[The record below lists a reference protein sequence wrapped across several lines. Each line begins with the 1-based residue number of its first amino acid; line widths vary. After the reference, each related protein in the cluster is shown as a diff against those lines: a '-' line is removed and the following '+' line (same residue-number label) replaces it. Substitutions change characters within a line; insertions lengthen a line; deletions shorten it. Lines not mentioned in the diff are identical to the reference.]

1 MEPSKANPK
10 ETTTT
15 TKTKTTATPKESK
28 TSKPAKVDPNYL
40 PVTNAEVQSLLVW
53 STTQDKGEKAWAAF
67 QKSRSEDSFFK
78 TRGYDPQEDRWL
90 TRLKRYLKFFKG
102 RKRTDQPKGKATSGW
117 PITKEK
123 FILWAYRDPR
133 PTIRSIT
140 TYLQTVEAAR
150 LATHHLFVDDFPD
163 LSGQS
168 LQVDKQVKETLNY
181 FERKFSG
188 KDTSQ
193 TQTKTKTTSATRAST
208 SASSSTSKTTTRS
221 KTDKVAITDSQPT
234 AENNPAQVIPKP
246 AKKFFPKTGTS
257 TKSSD
262 VLIAFCS
269 ETIDATT
276 AQDSTTDDTQLN
288 TEKHTLKTNT
298 TAEKS
303 APSTS
308 KIVTRSKIDK
318 VVTTDSQ
325 PTTENNPSQV
335 DILKPAK
342 KFFPKTGT
350 STKSSDVLIAIQSET
365 SNNLTARGSTAENKQ
380 LDTEKHSD
388 KTNTTAVKSATI
400 TSKIITESKTDKVAT
415 TDTQPTTENN
425 PPQVIA
431 KPAERFFPKTGTST
445 KSSDALVVL
454 QSETTNATTAQ
465 DSTTDDTQ
473 LDTEKHTLKTKTTAE
488 KSAPSASQ
496 ISTKSK
502 IDKLATTDSQ
512 LTTENNPSQVDI
524 PKPAEKFF
532 PKTGTSTK
540 LSDFLNTFQSETT
553 NVKTAKDST
562 TEDTQLDTEKNPNK
576 INTPA
581 AKSATSISKIITTS
595 KIDKV
600 VTTDSQLTTENNPS
614 QVDIPKPAEKF
625 FPKTGTST
633 KSSDVLN
640 TFQSETTNTTTA
652 QNSTTE
658 NKQLDTEKYP
668 NKTHTPAAKSAVD
681 TTNKTYPEMN
691 ANLITAEAS
700 TEDTHHDTCKSSSQ
714 LPSNSL
720 KKSSTTSASTRPTR
734 ISPKK
739 AATATTTVSNTNRP
753 LKRKL
758 LEIPKSKKKKSI
770 DSSSGTVSSTST
782 SASSSLPPIP
792 VSSLAS
798 KLLAPT
804 SLPAIPSSLSRK
816 PSPPRRPRPRRPS
829 IPSSFS
835 DISIKPKKI
844 VASSS
849 ANPKPSQTL
858 PPRPLANYDDNE
870 LPKTTVLKKVVHDL
884 DPKST
889 IVSGKEEVL
898 EPGKIPTISIN
909 SSPDDPPPSTT
920 TTNRESPEIII
931 EVGTKKPTIKH
942 TCSPSEFSSD
952 DHSHP
957 ALLPHPSSSPST
969 TIHQQKKIKSNPI
982 LTTIRKQLAK
992 YNQQQLAQ
1000 KQKQKQ
1006 DPDLEILPT
1015 ISTPPV
1021 NLTEQFNMDVD
1032 EDVKIDQFPSIYH
1045 QINSFVDL
1053 INFPEI
1059 REQVFVELQR
1069 DHPNN
1074 LSVEEVIEG
1083 LSTEIEGSTGIGG
1096 ELNHIASSEDLI
1108 ACLEPYLT
1116 YWSQQGISGFP
1127 ILAIKVCIWLDSY
1140 HPKVTEEESMGISI
1154 CFDKLSRKIV
1164 NGFPEEE
1171 QGLSMFN
1178 YPTSFIES
1186 PIWLSFL
1193 DFNGWSSYPLDHL
1206 SPFSTAGCTSASS
1219 IPRSPSPFLD
1229 NLPHPNLTDK
1239 IFNHTLTGLHLP
1251 SEPVQNQ
1258 SHCNQH
1264 QQQDQIQYKRDSIHS
1279 IEHRKFL
1286 LNLHKFV
1293 QLLR

>member
-540 LSDFLNTFQSETT
+540 SSDFLNTFQSETT

-668 NKTHTPAAKSAVD
+668 NKTHTPAAKYSSRHMQ
-681 TTNKTYPEMN
+681 EFF
-691 ANLITAEAS
+691 TATLEFS
-700 TEDTHHDTCKSSSQ
+700 QKVIHD
-714 LPSNSL
+714 
-720 KKSSTTSASTRPTR
+720 SASTRPTR

>member
-502 IDKLATTDSQ
+502 IDKLATTD
-512 LTTENNPSQVDI
+512 
-524 PKPAEKFF
+524 
-532 PKTGTSTK
+532 
-540 LSDFLNTFQSETT
+540 
-553 NVKTAKDST
+553 
-562 TEDTQLDTEKNPNK
+562 
-576 INTPA
+576 
-581 AKSATSISKIITTS
+581 
-595 KIDKV
+595 
-600 VTTDSQLTTENNPS
+600 
-614 QVDIPKPAEKF
+614 
-625 FPKTGTST
+625 
-633 KSSDVLN
+633 
-640 TFQSETTNTTTA
+640 
-652 QNSTTE
+652 
-658 NKQLDTEKYP
+658 
-668 NKTHTPAAKSAVD
+668 
-681 TTNKTYPEMN
+681 
-691 ANLITAEAS
+691 
-700 TEDTHHDTCKSSSQ
+700 
-714 LPSNSL
+714 
-720 KKSSTTSASTRPTR
+720 
-734 ISPKK
+734 
-739 AATATTTVSNTNRP
+739 NR
-753 LKRKL
+753 
-758 LEIPKSKKKKSI
+758 
-770 DSSSGTVSSTST
+770 
-782 SASSSLPPIP
+782 
-792 VSSLAS
+792 
-798 KLLAPT
+798 
-804 SLPAIPSSLSRK
+804 
-816 PSPPRRPRPRRPS
+816 
-829 IPSSFS
+829 
-835 DISIKPKKI
+835 
-844 VASSS
+844 
-849 ANPKPSQTL
+849 
-858 PPRPLANYDDNE
+858 
-870 LPKTTVLKKVVHDL
+870 H
-884 DPKST
+884 
-889 IVSGKEEVL
+889 
-898 EPGKIPTISIN
+898 
-909 SSPDDPPPSTT
+909 
-920 TTNRESPEIII
+920 
-931 EVGTKKPTIKH
+931 
-942 TCSPSEFSSD
+942 
-952 DHSHP
+952 
-957 ALLPHPSSSPST
+957 
-969 TIHQQKKIKSNPI
+969 
-982 LTTIRKQLAK
+982 
-992 YNQQQLAQ
+992 
-1000 KQKQKQ
+1000 
-1006 DPDLEILPT
+1006 
-1015 ISTPPV
+1015 
-1021 NLTEQFNMDVD
+1021 
-1032 EDVKIDQFPSIYH
+1032 
-1045 QINSFVDL
+1045 
-1053 INFPEI
+1053 
-1059 REQVFVELQR
+1059 
-1069 DHPNN
+1069 
-1074 LSVEEVIEG
+1074 
-1083 LSTEIEGSTGIGG
+1083 
-1096 ELNHIASSEDLI
+1096 
-1108 ACLEPYLT
+1108 
-1116 YWSQQGISGFP
+1116 
-1127 ILAIKVCIWLDSY
+1127 
-1140 HPKVTEEESMGISI
+1140 
-1154 CFDKLSRKIV
+1154 FD
-1164 NGFPEEE
+1164 
-1171 QGLSMFN
+1171 
-1178 YPTSFIES
+1178 
-1186 PIWLSFL
+1186 
-1193 DFNGWSSYPLDHL
+1193 
-1206 SPFSTAGCTSASS
+1206 
-1219 IPRSPSPFLD
+1219 
-1229 NLPHPNLTDK
+1229 
-1239 IFNHTLTGLHLP
+1239 
-1251 SEPVQNQ
+1251 
-1258 SHCNQH
+1258 
-1264 QQQDQIQYKRDSIHS
+1264 
-1279 IEHRKFL
+1279 
-1286 LNLHKFV
+1286 
-1293 QLLR
+1293 